1 MMSNDA
7 PYFEPTQCG
16 KMTTRPPGRSRCSPD
31 VLPMLWRCSGEDEVD
46 AKAAGEEHGKDET
59 MEPPEEE
66 VSWREEH
73 WGRIVKQ
80 YIRVLKMHRWI
91 WISNELRRVRNGRNM
106 SQEKKDWLM
115 VRNWPYGP

>member
-1 MMSNDA
+1 
-7 PYFEPTQCG
+7 
-16 KMTTRPPGRSRCSPD
+16 
-31 VLPMLWRCSGEDEVD
+31 MLWRCSGEDEVD

-66 VSWREEH
+66 VDWREVR
-73 WGRIVKQ
+73 WGSIVKQ
-80 YIRVLKMHRWI
+80 YIRVLKLKRRRWI
-91 WISNELRRVRNGRNM
+91 WNELRRVRNGRNM